1 MVRDRSSSW
10 LDSFYSRSTPV
21 IAGPKRMSAREK
33 AKATAWPFKTS
44 LSGRLERKWE
54 AAGNGP
60 LLQWDRCRFSGL
72 ENEYPELVKIDAYH
86 NDGCGTESC
95 FRSTPRIP
103 WLFTFYRWYIGF
115 FSISRLSNRIV
126 FKERE
131 TSSAIFWHLQ
141 RRLEQFS
148 NYFISYIFARGTRYF
163 SNHVISSIIFLLHY
177 EITS

>member
-1 MVRDRSSSW
+1 MKWSKSIETYMLDLEREKLSVGIINGLRTYLRNNVTSTFQLFGDGSFFSW

-72 ENEYPELVKIDAYH
+72 ENEYPELVKI
-86 NDGCGTESC
+86 E
-95 FRSTPRIP
+95 PRLP
-103 WLFTFYRWYIGF
+103 
-115 FSISRLSNRIV
+115 
-126 FKERE
+126 
-131 TSSAIFWHLQ
+131 
-141 RRLEQFS
+141 
-148 NYFISYIFARGTRYF
+148 
-163 SNHVISSIIFLLHY
+163 
-177 EITS
+177 

>member
-33 AKATAWPFKTS
+33 AKAIAWPFKTS

-126 FKERE
+126 FKEKE
-131 TSSAIFWHLQ
+131 TSSAIFWHLHRFGDSSNFQ
-141 RRLEQFS
+141 IILFHIFS
-148 NYFISYIFARGTRYF
+148 HEVHDTFQTTLFQVLFSYC
-163 SNHVISSIIFLLHY
+163 
-177 EITS
+177 ITK